1 MSAERPRYHLHLP
14 GGVTPSPRSVRSS
27 SSAAPITYKITVE
40 RLDGVGCSES
50 EAIEAMS
57 IYCIAQFGANRRSW
71 RRRPRRRGKDEV
83 MQ

>member
-14 GGVTPSPRSVRSS
+14 GGAIPSPRSARSS
-27 SSAAPITYKITVE
+27 SEVAPITYKITVE

-57 IYCIAQFGANRRSW
+57 IFCIQQYGANRRG
-71 RRRPRRRGKDEV
+71 RRRAHRRRGKDEV